1 MDSNGEGLTSGAQCS
16 RPWLSQVF
24 LYPLILIEILEDF
37 VLGTFRE
44 AIILKKLEFYDKLSQ
59 TGEGEGSVRFH
70 THIQKWS
77 KNFENGPNGPKKSQI
92 T

>member
-1 MDSNGEGLTSGAQCS
+1 MVHNAVAMVESSLFIPINLKG
-16 RPWLSQVF
+16 RPV
-24 LYPLILIEILEDF
+24 EILEDF